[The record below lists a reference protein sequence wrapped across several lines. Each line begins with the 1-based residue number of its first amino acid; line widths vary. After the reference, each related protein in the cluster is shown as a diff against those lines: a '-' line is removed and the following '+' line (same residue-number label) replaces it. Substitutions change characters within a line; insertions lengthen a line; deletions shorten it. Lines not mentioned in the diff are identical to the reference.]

1 MEIFNRIK
9 NSKLISID
17 LEDFYP
23 EGDRIAFDIKDW
35 LYNGIALKEKD
46 FREYIKNHDFSK
58 YKDAFV
64 ALYCSSDA
72 IIPSWAYLLIS
83 VHLSPYTKRVV
94 VGDLTTIETVLY
106 SEIIANMDASIYA
119 GKHVL
124 IKGCTGKP
132 IPDNAFVELAQ
143 KLVDVATSVMYGEA
157 CSTVPLFKNKKN

>member
-58 YKDAFV
+58 YKNAFV

-143 KLVDVATSVMYGEA
+143 KLVDVATSVMYGET

>member
-58 YKDAFV
+58 YKNAFV